1 LKQDL
6 DYKTDSI
13 SKYLKEIGEKGQE
26 IYSLRKTLVNREA
39 TIVMNLD
46 RIQKLDELLR
56 VTQIKYDSACLMA
69 DESKQQHA
77 ELLDYM
83 NNTSIVRSEFN
94 QGRIDLNL
102 SHLNEKLQIEN
113 ASLKMT
119 NSTLVKEKANLETI
133 TKVLR
138 ENDLVL

>member
-1 LKQDL
+1 
-6 DYKTDSI
+6 
-13 SKYLKEIGEKGQE
+13 
-26 IYSLRKTLVNREA
+26 
-39 TIVMNLD
+39 MNLD

-56 VTQIKYDSACLMA
+56 VTQLKYDNACLMA

-102 SHLNEKLQIEN
+102 AHLNEKLQIEN
-113 ASLKMT
+113 ASLKMAK
-119 NSTLVKEKANLETI
+119 STLTKDKANFEMI
-133 TKVLR
+133 VKVLR
-138 ENDLVL
+138 ENDAVR